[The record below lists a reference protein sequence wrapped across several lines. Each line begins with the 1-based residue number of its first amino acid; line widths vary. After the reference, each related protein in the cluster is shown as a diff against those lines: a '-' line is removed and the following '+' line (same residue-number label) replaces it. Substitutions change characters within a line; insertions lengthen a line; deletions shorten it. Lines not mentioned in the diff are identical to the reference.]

1 MSFKDTLKKNLTPE
15 MFTSVVDALG
25 DDFDY
30 DMVPRTR
37 LNKVIAQRNEA
48 KAQLEGRSNDSHQ
61 DGGNGDGQQDGK
73 KGGQSSDDGS
83 IEKQINQL
91 KAQQAAEIEVLKKS
105 YAVKDKL
112 RTSKAIDP
120 DLILKAGLID
130 LEKVTFS
137 KDGALEGIDD
147 QISALTKN
155 QGYLFNQDSG
165 DDHRRGTGREGSDGD
180 GGQSTLDA
188 QLEALFGPS
197 KG

>member
-61 DGGNGDGQQDGK
+61 DGDNGDGQQDGK

-83 IEKQINQL
+83 IEEQINQL

-120 DLILKAGLID
+120 DLILKAGLVD

-155 QGYLFNQDSG
+155 QGYLFNQGSG
-165 DDHRRGTGREGSDGD
+165 DDHKRGTGREGDDGD

-197 KG
+197 EG

>member
-61 DGGNGDGQQDGK
+61 DGDNGDGQQDGK

-83 IEKQINQL
+83 IEEQINQL

-120 DLILKAGLID
+120 DLILKAGLVD

-155 QGYLFNQDSG
+155 QGYLFNQGSG
-165 DDHRRGTGREGSDGD
+165 DDHKRGTGREGDDSDN
-180 GGQSTLDA
+180 GQSTLDA

-197 KG
+197 EG

>member
-61 DGGNGDGQQDGK
+61 DGDNGDGQQDGK

-83 IEKQINQL
+83 IEEQINQL
-91 KAQQAAEIEVLKKS
+91 RAQQAAEIEVLKKS
-105 YAVKDKL
+105 YAIKDKL

-120 DLILKAGLID
+120 DLILKAGLVD

-147 QISALTKN
+147 QISELTKN
-155 QGYLFNQDSG
+155 QGYLFNQSNG
-165 DDHRRGTGREGSDGD
+165 DNHQRGTGKEGNGDD
-180 GGQSTLDA
+180 GGESTLDS

-197 KG
+197 EG

>member
-61 DGGNGDGQQDGK
+61 DGDSGDGQQDGK

-83 IEKQINQL
+83 IEEQINQL

-120 DLILKAGLID
+120 DLILKAGLVD

-165 DDHRRGTGREGSDGD
+165 DDHKRGTGREGSNGD
-180 GGQSTLDA
+180 DGQSTLDA

-197 KG
+197 EG